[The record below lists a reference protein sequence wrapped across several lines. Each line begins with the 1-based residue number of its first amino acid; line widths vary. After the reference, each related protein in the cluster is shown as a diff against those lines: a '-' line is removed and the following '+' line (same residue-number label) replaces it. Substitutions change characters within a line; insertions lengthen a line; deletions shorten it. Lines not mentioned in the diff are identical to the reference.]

1 MWRSPGDEHR
11 HPDSAHA
18 SKRCEVEAIMTTF
31 RSSTA
36 VTAHGGMPASSTCG
50 GSASSP
56 RRLRTRSV
64 VIPPWV
70 ITATGPG
77 RPGRSARNACNR
89 APACRD
95 ESPSGGTKSRSCV
108 VRAYSPRKASEGR
121 LPSQFRA
128 FTQPGVGLD
137 RKPGGRCHPF
147 GCLPCA
153 PHRAGA
159 QGTHPLGA
167 QPPAG
172 TRGLLPA
179 QLRQPGTPRQAL
191 FLAVL
196 HQVGQCHADD
206 PARPTSPTANRPG
219 TSRLHR
225 ARQGS
230 PSHRPACWPLRR

>member
-11 HPDSAHA
+11 HQDSAHA

-108 VRAYSPRKASEGR
+108 VRAYSPRKASKGR
-121 LPSQFRA
+121 RRPSS
-128 FTQPGVGLD
+128 GVHAAW
-137 RKPGGRCHPF
+137 R
-147 GCLPCA
+147 
-153 PHRAGA
+153 RAGPQA
-159 QGTHPLGA
+159 RWQM
-167 QPPAG
+167 PPIRLSPVRAASG
-172 TRGLLPA
+172 WCTRHAPPWA
-179 QLRQPGTPRQAL
+179 RSHRPVRVACCRPISVSPGPRQAL

-206 PARPTSPTANRPG
+206 PARPTSPTASRPG
-219 TSRLHR
+219 TGRLHR